1 MNKIISAFPGIGKTT
16 LVQTNKNYVDLESSD
31 YKWVDIDKTLS
42 IEERKGTAK
51 TINPDFPANY
61 IKKIIEL
68 TDMGFNVLISS
79 HKEVREAL
87 QSRSIKYT
95 IVLPSLDM
103 KEEMIN
109 RYLSRGNQESFVNLL
124 KTNYEK
130 FVEDLS
136 MDPNEKIVLKSG
148 QYLSDLVK

>member
-1 MNKIISAFPGIGKTT
+1 MNKRIWAFPGIGKTT
-16 LVQTNKNYVDLESSD
+16 LVQINKNYIDLESSD
-31 YKWVDIDKTLS
+31 YKWIDIDKTLP

-51 TINPDFPANY
+51 TINPDFPENY

-68 TDMGFNVLISS
+68 TDMRFNVLISS

-87 QSRSIKYT
+87 QAQGIEYT

-103 KEEMIN
+103 KEEMIS

-130 FVEDLS
+130 FVGDLS
-136 MDPNEKIVLKSG
+136 IDPNEKIILKSG
-148 QYLSDLVK
+148 QYLSDLV

>member
-1 MNKIISAFPGIGKTT
+1 MI
-16 LVQTNKNYVDLESSD
+16 LQD
-31 YKWVDIDKTLS
+31 YKWLDIDKTLP

-51 TINPDFPANY
+51 TINPDFPNNY
-61 IKKIIEL
+61 IKKISEL

-87 QSRSIKYT
+87 QAQGIKYT

-109 RYLSRGNQESFVNLL
+109 RYLSRGNQENFVNLL

-130 FVEDLS
+130 FVEDLA
-136 MDPNEKIVLKSG
+136 MDPNEKIVLKHG
-148 QYLSDLVK
+148 EYLSDTVK

>member
-16 LVQTNKNYVDLESSD
+16 LVQINKNYIDLESSD
-31 YKWVDIDKTLS
+31 YKWIDIDKTLP

-51 TINPDFPANY
+51 TINPDFPENY
-61 IKKIIEL
+61 IKKITEL

-87 QSRSIKYT
+87 QAQGIEYT
-95 IVLPSLDM
+95 IILPSLDM

-136 MDPNEKIVLKSG
+136 MDTNEKIVLKSG

>member
-1 MNKIISAFPGIGKTT
+1 MHKVISAFPGIGKTT
-16 LVQTNKNYVDLESSD
+16 LVQTNKNYIDLESSD
-31 YKWVDIDKTLS
+31 YKWIDIDKTLS
-42 IEERKGTAK
+42 IEERKGTAR
-51 TINPDFPANY
+51 TINPDFPENY
-61 IKKIIEL
+61 IKKITEL

-87 QSRSIKYT
+87 QAQGIKYT

-124 KTNYEK
+124 KTNYKK
-130 FVEDLS
+130 FVEDLY
-136 MDPNEKIVLKSG
+136 MDSNEKIVLESG

>member
-16 LVQTNKNYVDLESSD
+16 LVQINKNYIDLESSD
-31 YKWVDIDKTLS
+31 YKWIDIDKTLP

-51 TINPDFPANY
+51 TINPDFPENY

-68 TDMGFNVLISS
+68 TDMRFNVLISS

-87 QSRSIKYT
+87 QAQGIEYT

-103 KEEMIN
+103 KEEMIS

-130 FVEDLS
+130 FVGDLS
-136 MDPNEKIVLKSG
+136 IDPNEKIILKSG
-148 QYLSDLVK
+148 QYLSDLV

>member
-1 MNKIISAFPGIGKTT
+1 MQTQGI
-16 LVQTNKNYVDLESSD
+16 E
-31 YKWVDIDKTLS
+31 
-42 IEERKGTAK
+42 
-51 TINPDFPANY
+51 
-61 IKKIIEL
+61 
-68 TDMGFNVLISS
+68 
-79 HKEVREAL
+79 
-87 QSRSIKYT
+87 YT

-136 MDPNEKIVLKSG
+136 IDSNEKIVLKHG
-148 QYLSDLVK
+148 EYLSDIVK

>member
-16 LVQTNKNYVDLESSD
+16 LVQTNKNYIDLESSD
-31 YKWVDIDKTLS
+31 YKWIDIDKELS

-51 TINPDFPANY
+51 TTNPDFPENY

-87 QSRSIKYT
+87 QARGIKYT

-136 MDPNEKIVLKSG
+136 MDSNEKVVLKLG

>member
-31 YKWVDIDKTLS
+31 YKWIDIDKELS

-51 TINPDFPANY
+51 TINPDFPENY
-61 IKKIIEL
+61 IKRIIEL
-68 TDMGFNVLISS
+68 TNMGFDVLISS

-87 QSRSIKYT
+87 QAQGIKYT

-136 MDPNEKIVLKSG
+136 MDSNEKVVLKSG

>member
-31 YKWVDIDKTLS
+31 YKWIDIDKTLS

-51 TINPDFPANY
+51 TINPDFPENY
-61 IKKIIEL
+61 IKKIMEL
-68 TDMGFNVLISS
+68 TDIGFNVLISS

-87 QSRSIKYT
+87 QAQGIKYT

-109 RYLSRGNQESFVNLL
+109 RYLNRGNQESFVNLL

-136 MDPNEKIVLKSG
+136 MDSNEKVVLKSG

>member
-1 MNKIISAFPGIGKTT
+1 MHKIISAFPGIGKTT
-16 LVQTNKNYVDLESSD
+16 LVQTNKNCIDLESSD
-31 YKWVDIDKTLS
+31 YKWLDIDKTLP

-61 IKKIIEL
+61 IKKIYEL
-68 TDMGFNVLISS
+68 TSMGFNVLISS

-87 QSRSIKYT
+87 QAQGIKYT

-109 RYLSRGNQESFVNLL
+109 RYLSRGNQKNFVNLL
-124 KTNYEK
+124 KSNYEK
-130 FVEDLS
+130 FVEDLA
-136 MDPNEKIVLKSG
+136 MDPNEKIVLKHG
-148 QYLSDLVK
+148 QYLSDVVK

>member
-16 LVQTNKNYVDLESSD
+16 LVQTNKNYIDLESSD
-31 YKWVDIDKTLS
+31 YKWIDINKTLS

-51 TINPDFPANY
+51 TINPDFPENY
-61 IKKIIEL
+61 IKKIMEL

-87 QSRSIKYT
+87 QAQGIEYT

-103 KEEMIN
+103 KEEMIS

-130 FVEDLS
+130 FVGDLS
-136 MDPNEKIVLKSG
+136 IDPNEKVVLESG

>member
-1 MNKIISAFPGIGKTT
+1 MHKVISAFPGIGKTT
-16 LVQTNKNYVDLESSD
+16 LVQTNKNYIDLESSD
-31 YKWVDIDKTLS
+31 YKWIDIDKTLS

-51 TINPDFPANY
+51 TINPDFPENY
-61 IKKIIEL
+61 IKKITEL

-87 QSRSIKYT
+87 QTQSIEYT

-136 MDPNEKIVLKSG
+136 MDSNEKVVLKSG

>member
-1 MNKIISAFPGIGKTT
+1 MHKVISAFPGIGKTT
-16 LVQTNKNYVDLESSD
+16 LVQTNKNYIDLESSD

-42 IEERKGTAK
+42 IEERKGIAK
-51 TINPDFPANY
+51 TINPDFPENY
-61 IKKIIEL
+61 IKKITEL

-87 QSRSIKYT
+87 QAQSIEYT

-103 KEEMIN
+103 KEEMTN

-136 MDPNEKIVLKSG
+136 MDPNDKIVLKHG
-148 QYLSDLVK
+148 EYLSDIVK

>member
-1 MNKIISAFPGIGKTT
+1 MNKVISAFPGIGKTT

-31 YKWVDIDKTLS
+31 YEWIDIDKALS

-51 TINPDFPANY
+51 TINPDFPENY
-61 IKKIIEL
+61 IKKIIGL

-87 QSRSIKYT
+87 QARGIKYT

-109 RYLSRGNQESFVNLL
+109 RYLSRGNQENFVNLL

-136 MDPNEKIVLKSG
+136 MDPNDKIVLKHG
-148 QYLSDLVK
+148 EYLSDIVK

>member
-1 MNKIISAFPGIGKTT
+1 MNKVISAFPGIGKTT
-16 LVQTNKNYVDLESSD
+16 LVQTNKNYIDLESSD
-31 YKWVDIDKTLS
+31 YKWLDIDKTLP

-51 TINPDFPANY
+51 TINPDFPNNY
-61 IKKIIEL
+61 IKKISEL
-68 TDMGFNVLISS
+68 TDMGFNVLILS

-87 QSRSIKYT
+87 QAQGIKYT

-109 RYLSRGNQESFVNLL
+109 RYLSRGNQENFVNLL

-130 FVEDLS
+130 FVEDLA
-136 MDPNEKIVLKSG
+136 MDPSEKIVLKHG
-148 QYLSDLVK
+148 EYLSDIVK

>member
-1 MNKIISAFPGIGKTT
+1 MHKVISAFPGIGKTT
-16 LVQTNKNYVDLESSD
+16 LVQTNKNYIDLESSD

-51 TINPDFPANY
+51 TINPDFPENY
-61 IKKIIEL
+61 IKKITEL

-87 QSRSIKYT
+87 QAQSIEYT

-124 KTNYEK
+124 KANYEK
-130 FVEDLS
+130 FIEDLS
-136 MDPNEKIVLKSG
+136 MDPNDKIVLKHG
-148 QYLSDLVK
+148 EYLSDIVK

>member
-16 LVQTNKNYVDLESSD
+16 LVQINKNYIDLESSD
-31 YKWVDIDKTLS
+31 YKWIDIDKTLP

-51 TINPDFPANY
+51 TINPDFPENY

-87 QSRSIKYT
+87 QARGIKYT

-136 MDPNEKIVLKSG
+136 MDSNEKVVLKSG

>member
-16 LVQTNKNYVDLESSD
+16 LVQINKNYIDLESSD
-31 YKWVDIDKTLS
+31 YKWIDIDKTLP

-51 TINPDFPANY
+51 TINPYFPENY

-87 QSRSIKYT
+87 QAQGIEYT
-95 IVLPSLDM
+95 IILPSLDM

-130 FVEDLS
+130 FVGDLS
-136 MDPNEKIVLKSG
+136 IDPNEKIILKSG
-148 QYLSDLVK
+148 QYLSDLV

>member
-1 MNKIISAFPGIGKTT
+1 MHKVISAFPGIGKTT
-16 LVQTNKNYVDLESSD
+16 LVQTNKNYIDLESSD

-51 TINPDFPANY
+51 TINPDFPENY
-61 IKKIIEL
+61 IQKIIEL
-68 TDMGFNVLISS
+68 TDMGFNALISS

-87 QSRSIKYT
+87 QAQGIEYT

-124 KTNYEK
+124 KANYEK
-130 FVEDLS
+130 FIEDLS
-136 MDPNEKIVLKSG
+136 MDPNDKIVLKHG
-148 QYLSDLVK
+148 EYLSDIVK

>member
-16 LVQTNKNYVDLESSD
+16 LVQTNKNYIDLESSD
-31 YKWVDIDKTLS
+31 YKWIDIDKTLS

-51 TINPDFPANY
+51 TINPDFPENY

-68 TDMGFNVLISS
+68 TNMVFSILISS

-87 QSRSIKYT
+87 QVQGIKYT

-136 MDPNEKIVLKSG
+136 MDTNEKIVLKSG

>member
-16 LVQTNKNYVDLESSD
+16 LVQINKNYIDLESSD
-31 YKWVDIDKTLS
+31 YKWIDIDKTLP

-51 TINPDFPANY
+51 TINPDFPNNY
-61 IKKIIEL
+61 IKKINEL
-68 TDMGFNVLISS
+68 TGMGFNVLISS

-87 QSRSIKYT
+87 QAQGIEYT
-95 IVLPSLDM
+95 IILPSLDM

-136 MDPNEKIVLKSG
+136 MDTNEKIVLKSG

>member
-1 MNKIISAFPGIGKTT
+1 MNKVISAFPGIGKTT
-16 LVQTNKNYVDLESSD
+16 LVQTNKNYIDLESSD
-31 YKWVDIDKTLS
+31 YKWFDIDKTLP

-51 TINPDFPANY
+51 TISPDFPWNY

-87 QSRSIKYT
+87 QAQGVKYT

-109 RYLSRGNQESFVNLL
+109 RYLGRGNQENFVNLL
-124 KTNYEK
+124 KANYEK
-130 FVEDLS
+130 FVEDLA
-136 MDPNEKIVLKSG
+136 MDPNEKIVLKHG
-148 QYLSDLVK
+148 QYLSDVVK

>member
-16 LVQTNKNYVDLESSD
+16 LVQINKNYIDLESSD
-31 YKWVDIDKTLS
+31 YKWLDIDKSLS

-51 TINPDFPANY
+51 TINPDFPENY

-68 TDMGFNVLISS
+68 TDMRFNVLISS

-87 QSRSIKYT
+87 QARGIKYT

-109 RYLSRGNQESFVNLL
+109 RYLSRCNQESFVNLL

-136 MDPNEKIVLKSG
+136 MDPNEKVVLKSG

>member
-16 LVQTNKNYVDLESSD
+16 LVQINKNYIDLESSD
-31 YKWVDIDKTLS
+31 YKWIDIDKTLP

-51 TINPDFPANY
+51 TINPDFPNNY
-61 IKKIIEL
+61 IKKINEL
-68 TDMGFNVLISS
+68 TGMGFNVLISS

-87 QSRSIKYT
+87 QAQGIEYT
-95 IVLPSLDM
+95 IILPSLDM
-103 KEEMIN
+103 KEEMIS

-130 FVEDLS
+130 FVGDLS
-136 MDPNEKIVLKSG
+136 IDTNEKIILKSG
-148 QYLSDLVK
+148 QYLSDLV

>member
-31 YKWVDIDKTLS
+31 YKWIDIDKTLS

-51 TINPDFPANY
+51 TINPDFPENY
-61 IKKIIEL
+61 IKKIMEL

-79 HKEVREAL
+79 HKEVREVL
-87 QSRSIKYT
+87 QARGIKYT
-95 IVLPSLDM
+95 IVLPSLEM

-124 KTNYEK
+124 RTNYEK

-136 MDPNEKIVLKSG
+136 MDSNEKVVLKSG

>member
-16 LVQTNKNYVDLESSD
+16 LVQINKNYIDLESSD
-31 YKWVDIDKTLS
+31 YKWIDIDKTLP

-51 TINPDFPANY
+51 TINPDFPENY

-87 QSRSIKYT
+87 QARGIKYT

-136 MDPNEKIVLKSG
+136 MDTNEKIVLKSG

>member
-31 YKWVDIDKTLS
+31 YKWIDIDKTLS
-42 IEERKGTAK
+42 IEECKGIAK
-51 TINPDFPANY
+51 TINPDFPENY

-87 QSRSIKYT
+87 QAQGIKYT

-109 RYLSRGNQESFVNLL
+109 RYLSRGNQESFVNLP

-130 FVEDLS
+130 FIEDLS
-136 MDPNEKIVLKSG
+136 MDPNEKVVLKSG

>member
-31 YKWVDIDKTLS
+31 YKWIDIDKTLS

-61 IKKIIEL
+61 IQKIIEL

-87 QSRSIKYT
+87 QARGIKYT

-109 RYLSRGNQESFVNLL
+109 RYINRGNQESFVNLL

-136 MDPNEKIVLKSG
+136 MDSNEKVVLKSE

>member
-31 YKWVDIDKTLS
+31 YKWIDIDKTLS

-51 TINPDFPANY
+51 TINPYFPENY

-87 QSRSIKYT
+87 QAQGIEYT
-95 IVLPSLDM
+95 IILPSLDM
-103 KEEMIN
+103 KEEMI
-109 RYLSRGNQESFVNLL
+109 SR
-124 KTNYEK
+124 
-130 FVEDLS
+130 
-136 MDPNEKIVLKSG
+136 
-148 QYLSDLVK
+148 